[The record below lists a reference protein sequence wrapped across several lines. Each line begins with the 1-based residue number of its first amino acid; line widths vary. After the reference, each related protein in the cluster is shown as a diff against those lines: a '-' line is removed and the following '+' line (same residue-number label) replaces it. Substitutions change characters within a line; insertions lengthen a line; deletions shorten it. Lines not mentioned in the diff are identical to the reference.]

1 LRILAPAYVDNAP
14 FIMAQLRKW
23 VRSSGVRISWI
34 SVRDVS
40 NFEKLLNGS
49 QYDRVIM
56 DPGILSDVPQKLRRN
71 SRILLVRLRLNSA
84 SLEAARIRAGVI
96 I

>member
-1 LRILAPAYVDNAP
+1 MLP
-14 FIMAQLRKW
+14 FIIGQLLKR

-40 NFEKLLNGS
+40 NFEKLLKGS
-49 QYDRVIM
+49 QYDRVIL
-56 DPGILSDVPQKLRRN
+56 DPGILGEVPEKLRRN
-71 SRILLVRLRLNSA
+71 PRILLVRLRLNPA

-96 I
+96 L